1 MGFAPGALRDR
12 RWCAGGR
19 AREKQR
25 IVRRH
30 LVPVFLI
37 EIIDTVR
44 ERERK
49 PARRMTLPV
58 MLSNLP
64 RLAD

>member
-1 MGFAPGALRDR
+1 MGFAPVALRDR
-12 RWCAGGR
+12 RWYAGGH

-44 ERERK
+44 ERKSK